1 MGNNIYTDD
10 EMNLF
15 LVLRLKSCLKQL
27 PQVEHV
33 EGGGGVG
40 WGKWSGGQ
48 TRHKCPESWKLCLS
62 MPQLLLKMD
71 TYVMEDAKY

>member
-1 MGNNIYTDD
+1 LGFWVPEKTFLQTFMGNNIYTDD

-40 WGKWSGGQ
+40 WGK
-48 TRHKCPESWKLCLS
+48 
-62 MPQLLLKMD
+62 
-71 TYVMEDAKY
+71 